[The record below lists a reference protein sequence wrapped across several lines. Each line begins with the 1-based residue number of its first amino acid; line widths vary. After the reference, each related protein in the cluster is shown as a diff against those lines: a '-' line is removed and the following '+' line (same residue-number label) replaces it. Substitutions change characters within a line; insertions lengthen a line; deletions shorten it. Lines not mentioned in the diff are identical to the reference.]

1 MVSVND
7 QAPETRAEADAADSM
22 ADRKHNRT
30 LRPESTTFSA
40 FMLSGGSEENAN
52 VSIFS
57 HV

>member
-30 LRPESTTFSA
+30 LRPESTTFSD
-40 FMLSGGSEENAN
+40 FMLSGWSDECTAFR
-52 VSIFS
+52 VK
-57 HV
+57 

>member
-30 LRPESTTFSA
+30 LRPDGAMKMRMYS
-40 FMLSGGSEENAN
+40 L
-52 VSIFS
+52 
-57 HV
+57 